1 MALNIAVCMKA
12 VPNSEQYDKIK
23 LDPVR
28 KTVVREGID
37 SVINSADLHAI
48 ELAMQLK
55 EKMGGRVTLVSMGPV
70 SAQAQLREGLSY
82 GCDEAYLISDRK
94 FGGADSLATS
104 YTLAVA
110 IRKIGSFDLILMGN
124 VSEDGATAHVPSQ
137 LGELLNLP
145 HITDIIGFECVDD
158 TTVLVRKETGNALQ
172 EYRVELPAV
181 FGIDRKLNQVRHP
194 SVMGIFSA
202 KNKPLTTLTASEFEN
217 LDESRLGLSG
227 SPTQAGNYRDVQYG
241 RECVELK
248 DAAELFALIS
258 KIRR

>member
-55 EKMGGRVTLVSMGPV
+55 EKAGGKVTLISMGPS
-70 SAQAQLREGLSY
+70 SAQVQLREGLSY
-82 GCDEAYLISDRK
+82 GCDGAYLISDRK

-104 YTLAVA
+104 YTLAA
-110 IRKIGSFDLILMGN
+110 SIEKIGTFDLILLGN

-145 HITDIIGFECVDD
+145 HITDVVGFEIADEAAVN
-158 TTVLVRKETGNALQ
+158 VKKETGNAIQ

-181 FGIDRKLNQVRHP
+181 FGIDRKLNQVRRP

-202 KNKPLTTLTASEFEN
+202 KNKPLTTLTAADFEN
-217 LDESRLGLSG
+217 LDESRLGLAG
-227 SPTQAGNYRDVQYG
+227 SPTQAGSYRDVQYG

-248 DAAELFALIS
+248 DAADLLAVINQV
-258 KIRR
+258 RG